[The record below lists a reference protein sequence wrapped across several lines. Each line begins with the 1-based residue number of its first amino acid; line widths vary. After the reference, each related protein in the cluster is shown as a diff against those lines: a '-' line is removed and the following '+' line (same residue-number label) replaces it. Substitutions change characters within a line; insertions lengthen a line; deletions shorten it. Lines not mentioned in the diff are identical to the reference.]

1 MADQLHRESDSFSRG
16 VFFGVSA
23 YTLWGLLPFYWQFLD
38 GVAALEILVHRGLWS
53 LVICLLFLAIT
64 RKLGLFFGLIRSR
77 RTLGIL
83 AFASFLLTINWGVYI
98 WSVTVDRVVESALG
112 YYITPLMSVT
122 FGVLILKERIRPA
135 QKVAVALAAIG
146 VLVLTIGY
154 GTLPWIALALAMTWG
169 GYSLIKKQLGL
180 GALES
185 LSVETLVALIPSSAY
200 IAYLYRE
207 GSSSFGTSLSTSLLL
222 IGGGLATVVPLLLFN
237 GATNRLP
244 LVTVGLLQY
253 LTPTI
258 MFFIGV
264 GINHEDMRPVK
275 LVGFVLIW
283 VALFIFGRDL
293 VRSSRSLDD
302 RSDQTRE
309 S

>member
-1 MADQLHRESDSFSRG
+1 MNNSGNSFSRG

-23 YTLWGLLPFYWQFLD
+23 YTLWGLLPFYWQWLD
-38 GVAALEILVHRGLWS
+38 GVAATEILVHRGLWS
-53 LVICLLFLAIT
+53 LIICVGFLAIV
-64 RKLGLFFGLIRSR
+64 RKLGFFFSLLRNARIFA
-77 RTLGIL
+77 IL
-83 AFASFLLTINWGVYI
+83 AFASLLLTINWGVYI

-122 FGVLILKERIRPA
+122 FGVLILKEKIRPA
-135 QKVAVALAAIG
+135 QRIAVALAAVG

-154 GTLPWIALALAMTWG
+154 GALPWIALALAMTWG
-169 GYSLIKKQLGL
+169 GYSLVKKQLKL

-200 IAYLYRE
+200 IIYLARDGE
-207 GSSSFGTSLSTSLLL
+207 AAFGSSLSTSLLL
-222 IGGGLATVVPLLLFN
+222 VGGGLATVVPLLFFN

-264 GINHEDMRPVK
+264 GVNREDMNPIK
-275 LVGFVLIW
+275 LVGFILIW
-283 VALFIFGRDL
+283 LALFIFGRDL
-293 VRSSRSLDD
+293 VQSSRTLDD
-302 RSDQTRE
+302 RSNE
-309 S
+309 SR

>member
-1 MADQLHRESDSFSRG
+1 MTDSLKQSPNSFSQG

-23 YTLWGLLPFYWQFLD
+23 YTLWGLLPLYWQWLE

-53 LVICLLFLAIT
+53 LLICIGFLAIT
-64 RKLGLFFGLIRSR
+64 RKLGLFFSLLRNA
-77 RTLGIL
+77 RTFMVL

-122 FGVLILKERIRPA
+122 FGVIILKEKIRPA
-135 QKVAVALAAIG
+135 QKVAVALAGIG
-146 VLVLTIGY
+146 VLVLTVGY
-154 GTLPWIALALAMTWG
+154 GALPWIAIALAASWG
-169 GYSLIKKQLGL
+169 GYSLIKKQLKL

-185 LSVETLVALIPSSAY
+185 LSVETLVALIPSSIY
-200 IAYLYRE
+200 IAYLHE
-207 GSSSFGTSLSTSLLL
+207 QGDSAFGGSLTTSLLL
-222 IGGGLATVVPLLLFN
+222 IGGGFATVIPLLFFN

-264 GINHEDMRPVK
+264 GINHEDMKPIK
-275 LVGFVLIW
+275 LVGFILIW
-283 VALFIFGRDL
+283 IALFIFGRDL
-293 VRSSRSLDD
+293 IRSSRSLDD
-302 RSDQTRE
+302 GVDQAR
-309 S
+309 

>member
-1 MADQLHRESDSFSRG
+1 MNNSSNSFSRG

-23 YTLWGLLPFYWQFLD
+23 YTLWGLLPFYWQWLD
-38 GVAALEILVHRGLWS
+38 GVAATEILVHRGLWS
-53 LVICLLFLAIT
+53 LIICIGFLAIV
-64 RKLGLFFGLIRSR
+64 RKLGFFFSLLRNVRIFA
-77 RTLGIL
+77 IL
-83 AFASFLLTINWGVYI
+83 AFASLLLTINWGVYI

-122 FGVLILKERIRPA
+122 FGVLILKEKIRPA
-135 QKVAVALAAIG
+135 QKIAVALAAVG

-154 GTLPWIALALAMTWG
+154 GALPWIALALAMTWG
-169 GYSLIKKQLGL
+169 GYSLVKKQLKL

-200 IAYLYRE
+200 IIYLARDGE
-207 GSSSFGTSLSTSLLL
+207 AAFGSSLSTSLLL
-222 IGGGLATVVPLLLFN
+222 VGGGLATVVPLLFFN

-264 GINHEDMRPVK
+264 GVNREDMNPIK
-275 LVGFVLIW
+275 LVGFILIW
-283 VALFIFGRDL
+283 LALFIFGRDL
-293 VRSSRSLDD
+293 VRSSRTLDD
-302 RSDQTRE
+302 RSNE
-309 S
+309 SR

>member
-1 MADQLHRESDSFSRG
+1 LNNSSNSFSRG
-16 VFFGVSA
+16 VFFGISA
-23 YTLWGLLPFYWQFLD
+23 YTLWGLLPFYWQWLD
-38 GVAALEILVHRGLWS
+38 GVAATEILVHRGLWS
-53 LVICLLFLAIT
+53 LIICIGFLAIV
-64 RKLGLFFGLIRSR
+64 RKLGFFFSLLKDLRIFA
-77 RTLGIL
+77 IL
-83 AFASFLLTINWGVYI
+83 AFASLLLTINWGVYI

-122 FGVLILKERIRPA
+122 FGVLILKEKIRPA
-135 QKVAVALAAIG
+135 QKIAVALAAVG

-154 GTLPWIALALAMTWG
+154 GALPWIALALAMTWG
-169 GYSLIKKQLGL
+169 GYSLVKKQLKL

-200 IAYLYRE
+200 IIYLARDGE
-207 GSSSFGTSLSTSLLL
+207 AAFGSSLSTSLLL
-222 IGGGLATVVPLLLFN
+222 VGGGLATVVPLLFFN

-264 GINHEDMRPVK
+264 GVNREDMNPIK
-275 LVGFVLIW
+275 LVGFILIW
-283 VALFIFGRDL
+283 LALFIFGRDL
-293 VRSSRSLDD
+293 VRSSRTLDD
-302 RSDQTRE
+302 RSNE
-309 S
+309 SR

>member
-1 MADQLHRESDSFSRG
+1 MSDSKNSFTRG

-23 YTLWGLLPFYWQFLD
+23 YTLWGLLPFYWQWLD
-38 GVAALEILVHRGLWS
+38 GVAATEILVHRGLWS
-53 LVICLLFLAIT
+53 LIICVAFLSVVQ
-64 RKLGLFFGLIRSR
+64 KLQLFFELLRNR
-77 RTLGIL
+77 RVFAIL
-83 AFASFLLTINWGVYI
+83 AFASLLLTINWGVYI

-122 FGVLILKERIRPA
+122 FGVLILKESIRPA
-135 QKVAVALAAIG
+135 QKVAVALAAVG

-154 GTLPWIALALAMTWG
+154 GALPWIALALATTWG
-169 GYSLIKKQLGL
+169 GYSLIKKQLKL

-185 LSVETLVALIPSSAY
+185 LSVETLIALVPSLGY
-200 IAYLYRE
+200 IIYLANRDQAE
-207 GSSSFGTSLSTSLLL
+207 FGGSPSTSLLL
-222 IGGGLATVVPLLLFN
+222 VGGGLATVVPLLFFN

-264 GINHEDMRPVK
+264 GINHEDMSPVK
-275 LVGFVLIW
+275 LFGFILIW
-283 VALFIFGRDL
+283 LALFIFGRDL
-293 VRSSRSLDD
+293 VRSSRAMDNG
-302 RSDQTRE
+302 
-309 S
+309 

>member
-1 MADQLHRESDSFSRG
+1 MSDSKNSFTRG

-23 YTLWGLLPFYWQFLD
+23 YTLWGLLPFYWQWLD
-38 GVAALEILVHRGLWS
+38 GVAATEILVHRGLWS
-53 LVICLLFLAIT
+53 LIICVAFLSVVQKLQLFLELL
-64 RKLGLFFGLIRSR
+64 RNRRLFA
-77 RTLGIL
+77 IL
-83 AFASFLLTINWGVYI
+83 AFASLLLTINWGVYI

-122 FGVLILKERIRPA
+122 FGVLILKESIRPA
-135 QKVAVALAAIG
+135 QKVAVALAAVG

-154 GTLPWIALALAMTWG
+154 GALPWIALALATTWG
-169 GYSLIKKQLGL
+169 GYSLIKKQLKL

-185 LSVETLVALIPSSAY
+185 LSVETLIALVPSLGY
-200 IAYLYRE
+200 IIYLANRDQAE
-207 GSSSFGTSLSTSLLL
+207 FGGSPSTSLLL
-222 IGGGLATVVPLLLFN
+222 VGGGLATVVPLLFFN

-264 GINHEDMRPVK
+264 GINHEDMSPVK
-275 LVGFVLIW
+275 LFGFILIW
-283 VALFIFGRDL
+283 LALFIFGRDL
-293 VRSSRSLDD
+293 VRSSRAMDNG
-302 RSDQTRE
+302 
-309 S
+309 

>member
-1 MADQLHRESDSFSRG
+1 LPNSFSRG
-16 VFFGVSA
+16 VFYGVSA

-38 GVAALEILVHRGLWS
+38 GVAATEILVHRGLWS
-53 LVICLLFLAIT
+53 LIICVGFLAIVK
-64 RKLGLFFGLIRSR
+64 KLPLFFALIRDR
-77 RTLGIL
+77 RIFAML
-83 AFASFLLTINWGVYI
+83 AFASLLLTINWGVYI

-122 FGVLILKERIRPA
+122 FGVLILKESIRPA
-135 QKVAVALAAIG
+135 QKIAVTLAGIG
-146 VLVLTIGY
+146 VGVLTIGY
-154 GTLPWIALALAMTWG
+154 GALPWIALVLAATWG

-185 LSVETLVALIPSSAY
+185 LSVETLVALVPSSFY
-200 IAYLYRE
+200 IIYLANRGE
-207 GSSSFGTSLSTSLLL
+207 AAFGGSISTSLLL
-222 IGGGLATVVPLLLFN
+222 IGGGLATVVPLLFFN

-264 GINHEDMRPVK
+264 GINREDLNPIK
-275 LVGFVLIW
+275 LIGFIFIW
-283 VALFIFGRDL
+283 IALFIFGRDL
-293 VRSSRSLDD
+293 VRSSRASGQH
-302 RSDQTRE
+302 SDQVK
-309 S
+309 

>member
-1 MADQLHRESDSFSRG
+1 LPNSFARG
-16 VFFGVSA
+16 VFYGVSA

-38 GVAALEILVHRGLWS
+38 GVAATEILVHRGLWS
-53 LVICLLFLAIT
+53 LIICIALLAIVK
-64 RKLGLFFGLIRSR
+64 KLPLFFALIRDLR
-77 RTLGIL
+77 IFAML
-83 AFASFLLTINWGVYI
+83 AFASLLLTINWGVYI

-122 FGVLILKERIRPA
+122 FGVLILKESIRPA
-135 QKVAVALAAIG
+135 QKVAVTLAAVG
-146 VLVLTIGY
+146 VGVLTIGY
-154 GTLPWIALALAMTWG
+154 GALPWIALVLATTWG

-200 IAYLYRE
+200 IIYLTRE
-207 GSSSFGTSLSTSLLL
+207 SEAAFGGSISTSLLL
-222 IGGGLATVVPLLLFN
+222 IGGGLATVVPLLFFN

-264 GINHEDMRPVK
+264 GINREDLNPIK
-275 LVGFVLIW
+275 LIGFILIW
-283 VALFIFGRDL
+283 IALFIFGRDL
-293 VRSSRSLDD
+293 VRSSRTLGDHP
-302 RSDQTRE
+302 DQAR
-309 S
+309 

>member
-1 MADQLHRESDSFSRG
+1 MPHSPNSFARG

-38 GVAALEILVHRGLWS
+38 GVAATEILVHRGVWS
-53 LVICLLFLAIT
+53 LVICVLFLAII
-64 RKLGLFFGLIRSR
+64 RKLPLFIALLRNR
-77 RTLGIL
+77 RTFAIL
-83 AFASFLLTINWGVYI
+83 AFASLLLTINWGVYI

-122 FGVLILKERIRPA
+122 FGVVILKEAIRPA
-135 QKVAVALAAIG
+135 QKVAVILAGIG

-154 GTLPWIALALAMTWG
+154 GALPWIALALAMTWG
-169 GYSLIKKQLGL
+169 GYSLVKKQLKL

-185 LSVETLVALIPSSAY
+185 LSVETLVALVPSAGY
-200 IAYLYRE
+200 VLYLASNGTASY
-207 GSSSFGTSLSTSLLL
+207 GTSLSTSLLL
-222 IGGGLATVVPLLLFN
+222 MGGGLATVVPLLFFN

-264 GINHEDMRPVK
+264 GINHEDMNPIK
-275 LVGFVLIW
+275 LVGFMLIW
-283 VALFIFGRDL
+283 IALFIFGRDL
-293 VRSSRSLDD
+293 VRSNKGEVTPSV
-302 RSDQTRE
+302 
-309 S
+309 